1 MNENKYSK
9 ITLLL
14 NDKEERRKFKVFR
27 NEDVFSMFSFVC
39 ILASCEVVFQSV
51 TVLYT
56 LYTRVDVS
64 FNLIKLVCQL
74 VITGSSLLVWLLGK
88 RFKDQYDLMIAA
100 VVGTNQFAFALSIE
114 LLSAYKEPGMVDS
127 VKLVGYLLFGVLLL
141 APSFHFVLFYIGT
154 FSITF
159 SFVVMRYTKEKQELF
174 GFGLLMIMAFV
185 TFWYLFHK
193 RELKRFYQQQDAE
206 RKEIKAMNKE
216 IEVTNVLNLQQNAV
230 IIFSED
236 DTLHPDE
243 NEDCPLRKPT
253 L

>member
-1 MNENKYSK
+1 MNENKYNK

-14 NDKEERRKFKVFR
+14 TDKEERRKFKIFR

-39 ILASCEVVFQSV
+39 ILASCEVVFQTV

-56 LYTRVDVS
+56 LFTMIDVKY
-64 FNLIKLVCQL
+64 NLIKLVCQL
-74 VITGSSLLVWLLGK
+74 IITGSSLLVWLLGN
-88 RFKDQYDLMIAA
+88 RFKEQYDLMIAA
-100 VVGTNQFAFALSIE
+100 VLGTNQFAFAMSIE

-141 APSFHFVLFYIGT
+141 APSFHFVLYYVGI
-154 FSITF
+154 FSISF
-159 SFVVMRYTKEKQELF
+159 SFVVLRHTAEKQELF

-206 RKEIKAMNKE
+206 RKEIKALNKE

-236 DTLHPDE
+236 DTLNPD
-243 NEDCPLRKPT
+243 
-253 L
+253 